1 MLAAALVRFP
11 ALRDLRVQ
19 FAALA
24 CVTALPFVAGAAY
37 DIWFALQTSAGSLL
51 TGPQSDVIEVR
62 VGGLAIAL
70 IVSGLL
76 AGLILYRMMPAAG
89 GAGEEQRRTLRA
101 ADAAPVPAVE
111 PRARDLERAIREL
124 ESYSSIITQNLRAPL
139 RTIEACATLIERHH
153 HSHLSAEGIALFRRL
168 RLNAERMAEM
178 LDGLIEYIRL
188 GRRRMVV
195 QPVDMTDLVRATIEE
210 MRLPEAD
217 EARIAVDA
225 LPGVPAD
232 ARLLAF
238 AWRHLIDNAL
248 KFTAHAAERGIR
260 IEGVARHGV
269 AEYRVSD
276 RGAGFD
282 PAQEG
287 KLFNLFERLHRED
300 DFPGLGIGL
309 ATVKRIVE
317 RHGGCVWAEGA
328 PGAGATFGFALPL
341 GTAGPDAG
349 PRH

>member
-11 ALRDLRVQ
+11 ALRDLRLQ

-37 DIWFALQTSAGSLL
+37 DIWFSLQTSAGSLL

-76 AGLILYRMMPAAG
+76 AGLILYRMMPQAAEG
-89 GAGEEQRRTLRA
+89 QALPRAPRTSDVSA
-101 ADAAPVPAVE
+101 APAVE
-111 PRARDLERAIREL
+111 PRARDMERAVREL
-124 ESYSSIITQNLRAPL
+124 ESYSSVITQNLRAPL

-153 HSHLSAEGIALFRRL
+153 HSHLSAEGVALFRRL

-195 QPVDMTDLVRATIEE
+195 QPVDMTDLVKATIEE

-217 EARIAVDA
+217 EARIAVSA

-232 ARLLAF
+232 ARLLALV
-238 AWRHLIDNAL
+238 WRHLIDNAL
-248 KFTAHAAERGIR
+248 KFSAHAADRAIR

-282 PAQEG
+282 PAQEA

-309 ATVKRIVE
+309 AAVKRVIE
-317 RHGGCVWAEGA
+317 RHGGVVWAESQ
-328 PGAGATFGFALPL
+328 PGEGATFGFALPL
-341 GTAGPDAG
+341 GGAAQDAG
-349 PRH
+349 ARA